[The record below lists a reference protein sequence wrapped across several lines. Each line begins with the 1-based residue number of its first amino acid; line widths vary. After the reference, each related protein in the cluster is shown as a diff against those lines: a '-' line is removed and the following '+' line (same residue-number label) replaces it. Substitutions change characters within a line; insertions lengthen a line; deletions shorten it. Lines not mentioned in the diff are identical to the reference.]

1 VFEFL
6 KARQPTNVGKKESMR
21 CTFSVATVVLGVL
34 LPSAVAFA
42 ASTHAKRYHWH
53 GYGFL
58 PGYHQPP
65 NPNEVHYGPNEVN
78 YGAPRYYYGGGLYYF
93 GGAGFAHG
101 RWNGGSFGPCWT
113 YTPIGRMWN
122 CG

>member
-1 VFEFL
+1 
-6 KARQPTNVGKKESMR
+6 MR
-21 CTFSVATVVLGVL
+21 RTFSLATTVVGVL
-34 LPSAVAFA
+34 LLPAVAFA
-42 ASTHAKRYHWH
+42 ASAHAKRYHWH

-65 NPNEVHYGPNEVN
+65 NLNEVHYGPNEVN